1 MYKNLLSKYKNM
13 KFLPWAFRV
22 LLNIVF
28 YVIYSVISLFLVW
41 FLLTNVFNISFYDAN
56 KVWYVVL
63 VFILIITFIFR
74 KFFYISLKNN

>member
-1 MYKNLLSKYKNM
+1 MYKSLLSKYKVM
-13 KFLPWAFRV
+13 KFLPWAFRII
-22 LLNIVF
+22 LNIVF

-41 FLLTNVFNISFYDAN
+41 FLLTNVFNISFDDAN